1 MYDWYDEYEKHNK
14 KMDSKSKH
22 PFNITCRRCG
32 SNRIMVVAAEYLDL
46 VIKCMDCE
54 KEINC
59 GTYYTYQGD
68 YSGM

>member
-1 MYDWYDEYEKHNK
+1 MYGWYDEYDKHSK

-22 PFNITCRRCG
+22 PFNITCRMCG
-32 SNRIMVVAAEYLDL
+32 SNRIMVVAAEYYDL
-46 VIKCMDCE
+46 VIKCMDCN